1 MIDVETTVD
10 PSWDGRTD
18 WDALAGHAVMAA
30 VARCRPDLVDCPA
43 TLEVSV
49 KFADDREVA
58 GLNKA
63 YRGKDGPT
71 NVLSFPMF
79 SGDALAG
86 AGERDEL
93 LGDIVL
99 ASGVCAREAAARGI
113 HVKDHA
119 RHLVVHGTLH
129 LLGHD
134 HGEDG
139 EAEAM
144 EAIEVAALGDLGV
157 SDPYLVTES

>member
-10 PSWDGRTD
+10 PSWDGKTD

-30 VARCRPDLVDCPA
+30 IARARPALA
-43 TLEVSV
+43 ESAGTLEVSV
-49 KFADDREVA
+49 KFADDVEVA

-63 YRGKDGPT
+63 YRGKEGPT

-79 SGDALAG
+79 AGEALVA
-86 AGERDEL
+86 AGERDDL

-99 ASGVCAREAAARGI
+99 ASGVCASEAEARGI
-113 HVKDHA
+113 DVADHA

-134 HGEDG
+134 HGG
-139 EAEAM
+139 EEEAGAM
-144 EAIEVAALGDLGV
+144 EAIEISALADLGV
-157 SDPYLVTES
+157 TDPYLVTES

>member
-1 MIDVETTVD
+1 MIDVETTID
-10 PSWDGRTD
+10 PQWAADVD
-18 WDALAGHAVMAA
+18 WDALAGRAVMAA
-30 VARCRPDLVDCPA
+30 IAAGRPQLAESPG

-49 KFADDREVA
+49 KFADDGEVA

-79 SGDALAG
+79 ADEALTRLGD
-86 AGERDEL
+86 RDEL

-99 ASGVCAREAAARGI
+99 AAGVCAREAAERG
-113 HVKDHA
+113 VPVPQHA
-119 RHLVVHGTLH
+119 SHLIVHGLLH

-134 HGEDG
+134 HGEDAP
-139 EAEAM
+139 AEAM
-144 EAIEVAALGDLGV
+144 EATEVRALQALGLP
-157 SDPYLVTES
+157 DPYLVTEA

>member
-1 MIDVETTVD
+1 MIDVETTID
-10 PSWDGRTD
+10 PQWPADVD
-18 WDALAGHAVMAA
+18 WDALAGRAVMAA
-30 VARCRPDLVDCPA
+30 VAASRPELAESPG

-49 KFADDREVA
+49 KFADDGEVG

-79 SGDALAG
+79 
-86 AGERDEL
+86 AGEALRALGGKDEL

-99 ASGVCAREAAARGI
+99 AAGVCEREAADRG
-113 HVKDHA
+113 VPVAQHA
-119 RHLVVHGTLH
+119 SHLVVHGVLH

-134 HGEDG
+134 HGED
-139 EAEAM
+139 AAAQAM
-144 EAIEVAALGDLGV
+144 EAQEVRALQSLGLP
-157 SDPYLVTES
+157 DPYLVTEA

>member
-1 MIDVETTVD
+1 MIDVETTID
-10 PSWDGRTD
+10 PSWSGDVD
-18 WDALAGHAVMAA
+18 WDALAGHSVMAA
-30 VARCRPDLVDCPA
+30 IARCRPDLADSPG

-49 KFADDREVA
+49 KFADDGEVA

-79 SGDALAG
+79 AGDALKAAG
-86 AGERDEL
+86 ARDDL

-113 HVKDHA
+113 SVADHA

-134 HGEDG
+134 HGGDEG
-139 EAEAM
+139 AGAM
-144 EAIEVAALGDLGV
+144 EAIEVSALADLGV
-157 SDPYLVTES
+157 PDPYLVTES